1 MELRFHFL
9 ELAMGVLN
17 AAAEVLRCFGPDRLE
32 LTVTDVVALRRAPK
46 SSTSRLLRAMRD
58 AGLLETVGDSK
69 RYRPGILLFELG
81 QSYRAG
87 STLVTRAHDVVS
99 GIVDRV
105 GHTGYV
111 SVRDGLDVMGLTYVA
126 GRNVLRVGTPVGRR
140 LPLSA
145 SATGRTLL
153 ARLDS
158 DEVCGLFH
166 GALPQPSPRAP
177 RSLEE
182 LAARLD
188 DVRRMGFAESDGE
201 ANPGVGALASAVGDP
216 ETGEVVSLCV
226 TYPQSTVTAAERL
239 QIIDGLLEGAC
250 SIATVMGDAR
260 CAALHVASRSRPHQ
274 DA

>member
-1 MELRFHFL
+1 
-9 ELAMGVLN
+9 MGVLN

-87 STLVTRAHDVVS
+87 STLVARAHEVVS

-126 GRNVLRVGTPVGRR
+126 GHNVLRVGTPVGRR
-140 LPLSA
+140 LPLTA

-153 ARLDS
+153 ARLD
-158 DEVCGLFH
+158 DDKVRALFPDT
-166 GALPQPSPRAP
+166 LPQPSPRAP
-177 RSLEE
+177 RTLDE
-182 LAARLD
+182 LTARLQA
-188 DVRRMGFAESDGE
+188 VRRNGFAESDGE
-201 ANPGVGALASAVGDP
+201 ANPGVGALAAAVGDP
-216 ETGEVVSLCV
+216 ETDEAVSLCI
-226 TYPQSTVTAAERL
+226 TYPQSTVTAVERR
-239 QIIDGLLEGAC
+239 QIIDGLLDGAR
-250 SIATVMGDAR
+250 SIATIIGDTR
-260 CAALHVASRSRPHQ
+260 CAALQAASHSETRQ

>member
-1 MELRFHFL
+1 MSILD
-9 ELAMGVLN
+9 
-17 AAAEVLRCFGPDRLE
+17 AAADVLRCFRPDRLE
-32 LTVTDVVALRRAPK
+32 LTVTDVVALRGAPK

-58 AGLLETVGDSK
+58 AGLLETVGDTK

-87 STLVTRAHDVVS
+87 STLVARAHEVVS

-140 LPLSA
+140 LPLTA

-153 ARLDS
+153 ARLS
-158 DEVCGLFH
+158 DAEVRALFP
-166 GALPQPSPRAP
+166 GDLPQPSPRAP
-177 RSLEE
+177 RTLDE
-182 LAARLD
+182 LIERLD
-188 DVRRMGFAESDGE
+188 GVRRDGFAESDGE
-201 ANPGVGALASAVGDP
+201 ANPGVGALACAVGDP
-216 ETGEVVSLCV
+216 STGEIVSLCI
-226 TYPQSTVTAAERL
+226 TYPQSTVTEAERL
-239 QIIDGLLEGAC
+239 QIIDGLLEGARA
-250 SIATVMGDAR
+250 IATILGDAR
-260 CAALHVASRSRPHQ
+260 CAALKAGARDKTPQ

>member
-1 MELRFHFL
+1 MSILD
-9 ELAMGVLN
+9 
-17 AAAEVLRCFGPDRLE
+17 AAADVLRCFGPDRLE
-32 LTVTDVVALRRAPK
+32 LTVTDVVALRGAPK

-87 STLVTRAHDVVS
+87 STLVARAHDVVS

-140 LPLSA
+140 LPLTA

-153 ARLDS
+153 ARLEDH
-158 DEVCGLFH
+158 EVRALFP

-177 RSLEE
+177 RTLDD
-182 LAARLD
+182 LIARLD
-188 DVRRMGFAESDGE
+188 GVRRTGFAESDGE

-216 ETGEVVSLCV
+216 ETGEAVSLCI
-226 TYPQSTVTAAERL
+226 TYPQSTVTVAERR
-239 QIIDGLLEGAC
+239 QIIDGLLDGAR
-250 SIATVMGDAR
+250 SIATIMGDAR
-260 CAALHVASRSRPHQ
+260 CAALQTASRPRTAQ